1 MLINSHYI
9 LFLTRSKFKSVFN
22 ANKIVQLQMV
32 KTLKQPGPW
41 LFCYSLTVVS
51 CSSPLLSRPTQ
62 VTFFSGLELAW
73 QVSLT
78 SLGAVVSCLKG
89 ILQTLRILDA
99 VPEHPLCGAVLGLHV
114 MCPAP
119 ALRRACSL
127 QPHRGSQH
135 LIMLHCLHHLWA
147 HHDFVT
153 LPWSEKCLMKD
164 WGTVQGLLKVYFL
177 KKGN

>member
-1 MLINSHYI
+1 
-9 LFLTRSKFKSVFN
+9 
-22 ANKIVQLQMV
+22 MV
-32 KTLKQPGPW
+32 KTLKEPGPW

-78 SLGAVVSCLKG
+78 SLDAVVSCLKG
-89 ILQTLRILDA
+89 ILRTLRILDA
-99 VPEHPLCGAVLGLHV
+99 VPEHPSVALFWGCMWCVLPLPWERPV
-114 MCPAP
+114 
-119 ALRRACSL
+119 LCSL
-127 QPHRGSQH
+127 IGVLSTSSCCTVC
-135 LIMLHCLHHLWA
+135 ILWA

-153 LPWSEKCLMKD
+153 LLGQKSAWWRTEELCRDSWK
-164 WGTVQGLLKVYFL
+164 FIF

>member
-1 MLINSHYI
+1 ML
-9 LFLTRSKFKSVFN
+9 KFKSVFN

-32 KTLKQPGPW
+32 KALKQPGPW

-62 VTFFSGLELAW
+62 VTFSGLELTW

-127 QPHRGSQH
+127 QPQSGFSTPHHVALFASPLGPSQ
-135 LIMLHCLHHLWA
+135 LC
-147 HHDFVT
+147 DY
-153 LPWSEKCLMKD
+153 SS
-164 WGTVQGLLKVYFL
+164 LLKKVLDEGLRNCAGTLESLFL